1 MDDTSSDAAVKRGR
15 SKGALCGVFFIFKP
29 YPLFKQD
36 SGCGRETFLP
46 GGLPAP
52 SPVRLWCQP
61 TCASGSDDPHTK
73 RDRDVLHRAGLLVS
87 ISCSLNRQPGRF

>member
-52 SPVRLWCQP
+52 SPVWLWCQP
-61 TCASGSDDPHTK
+61 TCASGSDDPTPN
-73 RDRDVLHRAGLLVS
+73 VTGMCSTGLA
-87 ISCSLNRQPGRF
+87 CSFPYPVA